1 MTQPSPEP
9 IRPRVHPHS
18 GSTNLAHRG
27 HPRTPVVPVTPV
39 APVAQ
44 TRPLDVE
51 ALVAQIQVEFP
62 DAHIRIT
69 GRGRTVRRQAE
80 LMADRRRENRDQF
93 LQVYTQAAHIT
104 EMDTWVT
111 QHPTASAA
119 ETTTAF
125 EEIIQRALA
134 NGATVSNHLSDR
146 ARDVSIPLGGT
157 DVQDQIRRRMR
168 ELGAHVLDEQ
178 DAVGGPHWHVDY

>member
-93 LQVYTQAAHIT
+93 LQV
-104 EMDTWVT
+104 
-111 QHPTASAA
+111 
-119 ETTTAF
+119 
-125 EEIIQRALA
+125 
-134 NGATVSNHLSDR
+134 
-146 ARDVSIPLGGT
+146 
-157 DVQDQIRRRMR
+157 
-168 ELGAHVLDEQ
+168 
-178 DAVGGPHWHVDY
+178 